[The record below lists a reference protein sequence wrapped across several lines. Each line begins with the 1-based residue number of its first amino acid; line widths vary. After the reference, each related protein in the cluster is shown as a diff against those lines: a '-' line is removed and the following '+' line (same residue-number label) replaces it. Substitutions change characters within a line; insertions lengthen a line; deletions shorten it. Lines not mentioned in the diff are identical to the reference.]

1 MIVGYGRERTTRDV
15 DARIEYAKDEVL
27 AAADEITAEQG
38 LDPNSLNEKRQ
49 AVHAA
54 GQGRSART
62 VFKTPGLVVTGA
74 SAEHMLAMKID
85 AARNSDEDDIGVLVD
100 QLGDHERRSST
111 RDIPDAAAAHGGHRR
126 AATGT
131 RVEDRRRE
139 GEAPAV
145 TESLVNAGHAE
156 PPFRN
161 CYSSPIHK
169 GNRRSAR
176 SEI

>member
-1 MIVGYGRERTTRDV
+1 
-15 DARIEYAKDEVL
+15 
-27 AAADEITAEQG
+27 
-38 LDPNSLNEKRQ
+38 
-49 AVHAA
+49 
-54 GQGRSART
+54 
-62 VFKTPGLVVTGA
+62 
-74 SAEHMLAMKID
+74 MLAMKID

-100 QLGDHERRSST
+100 PLGDHERRSST
-111 RDIPDAAAAHGGHRR
+111 RDIPDAAAAHGDHRR

-169 GNRRSAR
+169 GIDARRGPRFDTLTDTLR
-176 SEI
+176 SGLGRDPWTRLESQFANSLSKTTIWTHSDVAGRPRM

>member
-1 MIVGYGRERTTRDV
+1 
-15 DARIEYAKDEVL
+15 
-27 AAADEITAEQG
+27 
-38 LDPNSLNEKRQ
+38 
-49 AVHAA
+49 
-54 GQGRSART
+54 
-62 VFKTPGLVVTGA
+62 
-74 SAEHMLAMKID
+74 MKID

-111 RDIPDAAAAHGGHRR
+111 RDIPDAAAAHGDHRR

-161 CYSSPIHK
+161 CYSS
-169 GNRRSAR
+169 RRAVPFFPPRQAVTRLLIGRAPDGHTGPPSSNSVLAPVGTVAQAASLACAVNATNAHRGSATGAEEATGCPR
-176 SEI
+176 